1 MSVAVPAAVEVMP
14 TGLVEP
20 KLRVG
25 VFTAPVGPDAMEAV
39 NVTLPVKPFAGVTEM
54 AEVLPVVAPD
64 VEIVTA
70 VPETVKLGRAAAT
83 VRVTEDDAVL

>member
-1 MSVAVPAAVEVMP
+1 MP

-54 AEVLPVVAPD
+54 AEVLPVVAPAAT
-64 VEIVTA
+64 VAA
-70 VPETVKLGRAAAT
+70 VPETVNEGTGGGVT
-83 VRVTEDDAVL
+83 VTVLVPVALV